1 MNKKLSRLL
10 EPGIGVYFLVLLLFV
25 GAAVWCKQ
33 YYVAAAEGLVVVL
46 LFVHNRMASG
56 RRKKALM
63 SYIQST
69 TDSLGTAFKTGSPFP
84 MAVIKM
90 NDSEIVWGNP
100 SFYRVSGLKD
110 SFLNQKMQ
118 DVVPRFSTRWLTEGR
133 TECPQDVEL
142 QGRRYRVY
150 GNLIRSEDEH
160 ASLLLATLYLADMT
174 EMFNVRDEYVRTRP
188 IVTVILVDN
197 YDELTNNLPDSA
209 ISSLD
214 AKIND
219 RISSWCKDLG
229 GLLRKV
235 ERNRYLLIFEAKDLP
250 RLQEGKFSILDD
262 IRAITNPSGVA
273 ATLSIG
279 IGKDGAS
286 FQENYNFANL
296 SIEMALSRGGDQAVI
311 KDKYNFNF
319 FGGRTKET
327 ERRTKVKA
335 RVIASSLTE
344 LISQSS
350 QVFLMGHRMA
360 DLDALGAAMGLVCIC
375 RKRGRPV
382 RIVLDLENNA
392 AKSLLLALQEHP
404 EYDNLF
410 LSGEDA
416 LLAAD
421 GRSLLIVVDTN
432 RPDQVESRALLES
445 VNRVAVID
453 HHRRAADYIEQVVL
467 NLHEPFASSASELVT
482 EILQYAVEPKEI
494 RTMEAQALLESV
506 NRVAVIDHHRRAADY
521 IEQVVLNLHEP
532 FASSASELVTEI
544 LQYAVEPK
552 EIRTMEAQ
560 ALLAGIV
567 LDTKNFSVRT
577 GSRTFEA
584 AAFLRRAGADTV
596 DVKKLFQNDLDDT
609 IARYQIVQAARLY
622 RNEIAI
628 AALEYATT
636 RTLAAQ
642 AADELLNI
650 KGILTSFVLYPDGE
664 RVVISARSIGEANV
678 QVILEPLGGGGNA
691 ATAGAQIP
699 DKSVR
704 EVLTEL
710 VASIDKFY
718 EG

>member
-1 MNKKLSRLL
+1 MNKKLTRLL
-10 EPGIGVYFLVLLLFV
+10 EPGMGLYFLVLLLFA
-25 GAAVWCKQ
+25 GAAVWVKQ
-33 YYVAAAEGLVVVL
+33 YYVAAAEGLVILL
-46 LFVHNRMASG
+46 LFIHNRLASG
-56 RRKKALM
+56 RRKKALL

-90 NDSEIVWGNP
+90 SDSEIVWGNA
-100 SFYRVSGLKD
+100 SFYQISGLRD
-110 SFLNQKMQ
+110 SFLHQKME
-118 DVVPRFSTRWLTEGR
+118 DVVPRFSTRWLAEGR
-133 TECPQDVEL
+133 TECSQDVEL
-142 QGRRYRVY
+142 RGRRYRVY

-160 ASLLLATLYLADMT
+160 ASLLLATLYLVDMT
-174 EMFNVRDEYVRTRP
+174 EMFNVRDEFIRTRP
-188 IVTVILVDN
+188 IVSVILVDN

-214 AKIND
+214 ARIND
-219 RISSWCKDLG
+219 RISGWCENLG
-229 GLLRKV
+229 GLLRKL

-250 RLQEGKFSILDD
+250 RLQEEKFSILDD
-262 IRAITNPSGVA
+262 IRSITNPSGVA

-286 FQENYNFANL
+286 FQENYAFASL

-311 KDKYNFNF
+311 KDRYNFNF

-335 RVIASSLTE
+335 RVIASSLNE

-350 QVFLMGHRMA
+350 QVFIMGHRMA

-375 RKRGRPV
+375 RKRGRPTH
-382 RIVLDLENNA
+382 IVLDLEHNA
-392 AKSLLLALQEHP
+392 VQPLLAELKEHP

-421 GRSLLIVVDTN
+421 GKSLLIVVDTN

-494 RTMEAQALLESV
+494 RPMES
-506 NRVAVIDHHRRAADY
+506 
-521 IEQVVLNLHEP
+521 
-532 FASSASELVTEI
+532 
-544 LQYAVEPK
+544 
-552 EIRTMEAQ
+552 Q
-560 ALLAGIV
+560 ALLAGLV

-609 IARYQIVQAARLY
+609 ITRYQIVQAARLY

-628 AALEYATT
+628 SALEYSAT
-636 RTLAAQ
+636 RTLVAQ

-650 KGILTSFVLYPDGE
+650 KGILTSFVLYQDGD

-699 DKSVR
+699 GKTVR
-704 EVLTEL
+704 EVLVEL

>member
-1 MNKKLSRLL
+1 MKGGVAVNKKLSRLL

-25 GAAVWCKQ
+25 GAAVWSKQ
-33 YYVAAAEGLVVVL
+33 YYVAAAEGLMVVL

-229 GLLRKV
+229 GLLRKF

-250 RLQEGKFSILDD
+250 RLQEGKFSILDG

-494 RTMEAQALLESV
+494 RTMEAQALL
-506 NRVAVIDHHRRAADY
+506 
-521 IEQVVLNLHEP
+521 
-532 FASSASELVTEI
+532 
-544 LQYAVEPK
+544 
-552 EIRTMEAQ
+552 
-560 ALLAGIV
+560 AGIV

>member
-1 MNKKLSRLL
+1 MNKKLTRLL
-10 EPGIGVYFLVLLLFV
+10 EPGMGLYFLVLLLFA
-25 GAAVWCKQ
+25 GAAVWVKQ
-33 YYVAAAEGLVVVL
+33 YYVAAAEGLVIVL

-90 NDSEIVWGNP
+90 SDSEIVWGNA
-100 SFYRVSGLKD
+100 SFYQISGLRD
-110 SFLNQKMQ
+110 SFLHQKME
-118 DVVPRFSTRWLTEGR
+118 DVVPRFSTRWLAEGR
-133 TECPQDVEL
+133 TECSQDVEL
-142 QGRRYRVY
+142 RGRRYRVY

-160 ASLLLATLYLADMT
+160 ASLLLATLYLVDMT
-174 EMFNVRDEYVRTRP
+174 EMFNVRDEYIRTRP
-188 IVTVILVDN
+188 IVSVILVDN

-214 AKIND
+214 ARIND
-219 RISSWCKDLG
+219 RISGWCENLG
-229 GLLRKV
+229 GLLRKL

-279 IGKDGAS
+279 IGKDGTS
-286 FQENYNFANL
+286 FQENYAFASL

-311 KDKYNFNF
+311 KDRYNFNF

-335 RVIASSLTE
+335 RVIASSLNE

-350 QVFLMGHRMA
+350 QVFIMGHRMA

-375 RKRGRPV
+375 RKRGRPTH
-382 RIVLDLENNA
+382 IVLDLEHNA
-392 AKSLLLALQEHP
+392 VQALLAELKEHP

-421 GRSLLIVVDTN
+421 GKSLLIVVDTN

-494 RTMEAQALLESV
+494 RPMES
-506 NRVAVIDHHRRAADY
+506 
-521 IEQVVLNLHEP
+521 
-532 FASSASELVTEI
+532 
-544 LQYAVEPK
+544 
-552 EIRTMEAQ
+552 Q
-560 ALLAGIV
+560 ALLAGLV

-609 IARYQIVQAARLY
+609 ITRYQIVQAARLY

-628 AALEYATT
+628 SALEYNTT
-636 RTLAAQ
+636 RTLVAQ

-650 KGILTSFVLYPDGE
+650 KGILTSFVLYQDGD

-691 ATAGAQIP
+691 ATAGAQVP
-699 DKSVR
+699 GKTVR
-704 EVLTEL
+704 EVLVEL

>member
-1 MNKKLSRLL
+1 MNKKISRLL
-10 EPGIGVYFLVLLLFV
+10 EPGMGLYFFALLLFA
-25 GAAVWCKQ
+25 GLSIALKQ
-33 YYVAAAEGLVVVL
+33 YYLAAGELLLTAL
-46 LFVHNRMASG
+46 LFIYNRVASG

-90 NDSEIVWGNP
+90 SDSEIVWGNP
-100 SFYRVSGLKD
+100 SFYRVTGMRD
-110 SFLNQKMQ
+110 SFLHQKME
-118 DVVPRFSTRWLTEGR
+118 DVVPRFSTRWLSEGR
-133 TECPQDVEL
+133 TECPQDVTID
-142 QGRRYRVY
+142 GRRYRVY

-174 EMFNVRDEYVRTRP
+174 EMFNVRDEYFRSRP
-188 IVTVILVDN
+188 IVAVILVDN

-214 AKIND
+214 ARIND
-219 RISSWCKDLG
+219 RISDWCKDLG
-229 GLLRKV
+229 GLLRKY
-235 ERNRYLLIFEAKDLP
+235 ERNRYLFVFEAKDLP
-250 RLQEGKFSILDD
+250 RLQDNKFTILDE

-273 ATLSIG
+273 ATVSIG

-286 FQENYNFANL
+286 FQENFSFASL
-296 SIEMALSRGGDQAVI
+296 SIEMALSRGGDQVVI
-311 KDKYNFNF
+311 KDRYNFNF

-350 QVFLMGHRMA
+350 EVLVMGHRMA
-360 DLDALGAAMGLVCIC
+360 DLDAVGAAMGLVTIC
-375 RKRGRPV
+375 RKQSKPV
-382 RIVLDLENNA
+382 RIVLDKDNNA
-392 AKSLLLALQEHP
+392 AGSLLERLVEYP
-404 EYDNLF
+404 EYDDLF
-410 LSGEDA
+410 ISGEDA
-416 LLAAD
+416 LLRAD
-421 GRSLLIVVDTN
+421 SRSLLMVVDTN

-445 VNRVAVID
+445 ITRVAVID

-467 NLHEPFASSASELVT
+467 NLHEPFASSASELVS
-482 EILQYAVEPKEI
+482 EILQYAVEPKDI
-494 RTMEAQALLESV
+494 R
-506 NRVAVIDHHRRAADY
+506 
-521 IEQVVLNLHEP
+521 P
-532 FASSASELVTEI
+532 
-544 LQYAVEPK
+544 
-552 EIRTMEAQ
+552 MEAQ

-596 DVKKLFQNDLDDT
+596 DVKKLFQNDLDST
-609 IARYQIVQAARLY
+609 ISRYQIIQSARLY

-628 AALEYATT
+628 AALDYTT
-636 RTLAAQ
+636 GRTLAAQ

-650 KGILTSFVLYPDGE
+650 LGITASFVMYPDGD

-678 QVILEPLGGGGNA
+678 QVILEALGGGGNA

-699 DKSVR
+699 GKTVR
-704 EVLTEL
+704 EVLIEL

-718 EG
+718 EN

>member
-10 EPGIGVYFLVLLLFV
+10 EPGMGLYFVTLLLF
-25 GAAVWCKQ
+25 AAAAFAFRQ
-33 YYVAAAEGLVVVL
+33 YYLAGIEVLLTVL
-46 LFVHNRMASG
+46 LFIYNRIASG

-63 SYIQST
+63 TYIEST
-69 TDSLGTAFKTGSPFP
+69 TASLGTAFKTGSPFP

-90 NDSEIVWGNP
+90 SDSEIVWGNE
-100 SFYRVSGLKD
+100 SFYQVSGLRD
-110 SFLNQKMQ
+110 SFLHQKME
-118 DVVPRFSTRWLTEGR
+118 DVVPRFSTRWLAEGR
-133 TECPQDVEL
+133 TECPQDVEI

-174 EMFNVRDEYVRTRP
+174 EMFNVRDEYIRTRP

-214 AKIND
+214 ARIND
-219 RISSWCKDLG
+219 RISDWCKDLG
-229 GLLRKV
+229 GLLRKY
-235 ERNRYLLIFEAKDLP
+235 ERNRYLLVFEAKDLG
-250 RLQEGKFSILDD
+250 RLQENKFSILDE
-262 IRAITNPSGVA
+262 IRTITNPSGVA
-273 ATLSIG
+273 ATVSLG
-279 IGKDGAS
+279 IGKDGGS
-286 FQENYNFANL
+286 FEENFNFASL

-311 KDKYNFNF
+311 KDRYNFTF

-344 LISQSS
+344 LVNQSS
-350 QVFLMGHRMA
+350 MVFVMGHRMA
-360 DLDALGAAMGLVCIC
+360 DLDALGSAMGLVCIC
-375 RKRGRPV
+375 RKLGKTV
-382 RIVLDLENNA
+382 RIVLDQENNA
-392 AKSLLLALQEHP
+392 AKSLLQKLAELP

-410 LSGEDA
+410 VSGEDA

-421 GRSLLIVVDTN
+421 SRTLLIVVDTN
-432 RPDQVESRALLES
+432 RPDQVESKALLES

-467 NLHEPFASSASELVT
+467 NLHEPFASSASELVS
-482 EILQYAVEPKEI
+482 EILQYAVEPKDI
-494 RTMEAQALLESV
+494 Q
-506 NRVAVIDHHRRAADY
+506 
-521 IEQVVLNLHEP
+521 P
-532 FASSASELVTEI
+532 
-544 LQYAVEPK
+544 
-552 EIRTMEAQ
+552 MEAQ

-567 LDTKNFSVRT
+567 LDTKKFSVRT

-596 DVKKLFQNDLDDT
+596 DVMKLFQNDLDAT
-609 IARYQIVQAARLY
+609 VSRYQIVQAARLY

-628 AALEYATT
+628 SALHYTAT

-650 KGILTSFVLYPDGE
+650 KGIMTSFVLFPDGD
-664 RVVISARSIGEANV
+664 RVIISARSIGEANV

-699 DKSVR
+699 GKTVM
-704 EVLTEL
+704 EVLKEL

>member
-10 EPGIGVYFLVLLLFV
+10 EPGMGLYFVALLGFAVAALLMEQYYLAGAELVLTLLLFV
-25 GAAVWCKQ
+25 
-33 YYVAAAEGLVVVL
+33 Y
-46 LFVHNRMASG
+46 NRIASG
-56 RRKKALM
+56 RRKAALM
-63 SYIQST
+63 NYIQST

-90 NDSEIVWGNP
+90 SDSEIVWANP
-100 SFYRVSGLKD
+100 TFYKISGLRD
-110 SFLNQKMQ
+110 SFLHQKME
-118 DVVPRFSTRWLTEGR
+118 DVIPRFSTRWLAEGR
-133 TECPQDVEL
+133 TECPQDVEV

-160 ASLLLATLYLADMT
+160 ATMLLATIYLADMT
-174 EMFNVRDEYVRTRP
+174 EMFNVRDEFVRTRP

-219 RISSWCKDLG
+219 RISQWCRNLG
-229 GLLRKV
+229 GLLRKY
-235 ERNRYLLIFEAKDLP
+235 ERNRYLLVFENKDLA
-250 RLQEGKFSILDD
+250 RLQEEKFSLLDE

-273 ATLSIG
+273 ATVSIG
-279 IGKDGAS
+279 IGKDGGS
-286 FQENYNFANL
+286 FQENFSFASL

-311 KDKYNFNF
+311 KDRYNFTF

-344 LISQSS
+344 LIGQSG
-350 QVFLMGHRMA
+350 QVFIMGHRVA
-360 DLDALGAAMGLVCIC
+360 DLDAIGAAMGLLCIC
-375 RKRGRPV
+375 RKQEKEV
-382 RIVLDLENNA
+382 HIVLDRENNA
-392 AKSLLLALQEHP
+392 CKSMLQLLEDMP
-404 EYDNLF
+404 EYEGLF
-410 LSGEDA
+410 ISGEDA

-421 GRSLLIVVDTN
+421 NRSLLIVVDTN
-432 RPDQVESRALLES
+432 RPDQVESKALLES
-445 VNRVAVID
+445 ISRVAVID

-467 NLHEPFASSASELVT
+467 NLHEPFASSASELVS
-482 EILQYAVEPKEI
+482 EILQYAVEPKDI
-494 RTMEAQALLESV
+494 TTMEA
-506 NRVAVIDHHRRAADY
+506 
-521 IEQVVLNLHEP
+521 
-532 FASSASELVTEI
+532 
-544 LQYAVEPK
+544 
-552 EIRTMEAQ
+552 MG
-560 ALLAGIV
+560 LLAGIV

-596 DVKKLFQNDLDDT
+596 DVKKLFQNDLDAT
-609 IARYQIVQAARLY
+609 VSRYQIVQAARLY

-628 AALEYATT
+628 AALEYTAT

-650 KGILTSFVLYPDGE
+650 KGIMTSFVLYPDNG
-664 RVVISARSIGEANV
+664 RVIISARSIGEANV
-678 QVILEPLGGGGNA
+678 QVILEQLGGGGNA
-691 ATAGAQIP
+691 ATAGAQVP

-704 EVLTEL
+704 QVLKEL

>member
-1 MNKKLSRLL
+1 MIFCEDPPDFPYPACSGAAIRAGEKSAQIRINPLHALVVPAIVWYNAVLRNVGREASDVNKKLSRLL
-10 EPGIGVYFLVLLLFV
+10 EPGMGLYFLVLLLFV
-25 GAAVWCKQ
+25 GVAVWVKQ
-33 YYVAAAEGLVVVL
+33 YYVAGAELLVILL
-46 LFVHNRMASG
+46 LFVHNRVASG
-56 RRKKALM
+56 RRKKALLH
-63 SYIQST
+63 YIQST

-90 NDSEIVWGNP
+90 SDSEIIWGNA
-100 SFYRVSGLKD
+100 SFYQISGLRD
-110 SFLNQKMQ
+110 SFLHQKME

-133 TECPQDVEL
+133 TECPQDIEL

-174 EMFNVRDEYVRTRP
+174 EMFNVRDEYIRTRP

-214 AKIND
+214 ARIND
-219 RISSWCKDLG
+219 RISSWCENLG
-229 GLLRKV
+229 GLLRKF
-235 ERNRYLLIFEAKDLP
+235 ERNRYLLIFESKDLP
-250 RLQEGKFSILDD
+250 RLQEEKFSILDD

-279 IGKDGAS
+279 IGKDGSS
-286 FQENYNFANL
+286 FQENYAFANL

-311 KDKYNFNF
+311 KDRYNFNF

-335 RVIASSLTE
+335 RVIASSLNE

-350 QVFLMGHRMA
+350 QVFIMGHRMA

-375 RKRGRPV
+375 RKRARPV
-382 RIVLDLENNA
+382 HIVLDQEKNA
-392 AKSLLLALQEHP
+392 AKALLTVLQDYP

-410 LSGEDA
+410 VSGEDA

-421 GRSLLIVVDTN
+421 SKTLLIVVDTN
-432 RPDQVESRALLES
+432 RPDQVESLALLES

-494 RTMEAQALLESV
+494 R
-506 NRVAVIDHHRRAADY
+506 I
-521 IEQVVLNLHEP
+521 
-532 FASSASELVTEI
+532 
-544 LQYAVEPK
+544 
-552 EIRTMEAQ
+552 MEAQ
-560 ALLAGIV
+560 ALLAGLV

-609 IARYQIVQAARLY
+609 ISRYQIVQAARLY

-628 AALEYATT
+628 AALEYQAT
-636 RTLAAQ
+636 RTLVAQ

-650 KGILTSFVLYPDGE
+650 KGILTSFVLYQDGD

-691 ATAGAQIP
+691 ATAGAQVP
-699 DKSVR
+699 GKSVR
-704 EVLTEL
+704 EVLAEL

>member
-1 MNKKLSRLL
+1 MIFCEDPPDFPYPACSGAAIRAGEKSAQIRINPLHALVVPAIVWYNAVLRNVGREASDVNKKLSRLL
-10 EPGIGVYFLVLLLFV
+10 EPGMGLYFLVLLLFV
-25 GAAVWCKQ
+25 GVAVWVKQ
-33 YYVAAAEGLVVVL
+33 YYVAGAELLVILL
-46 LFVHNRMASG
+46 LFVHNRVASG
-56 RRKKALM
+56 RRKKALLH
-63 SYIQST
+63 YIQST

-90 NDSEIVWGNP
+90 SDSEIIWGNA
-100 SFYRVSGLKD
+100 SFYQISGLRD
-110 SFLNQKMQ
+110 SFLHQKME

-133 TECPQDVEL
+133 TECPQDIEL

-174 EMFNVRDEYVRTRP
+174 EMFNVRDEFIRTRP

-214 AKIND
+214 ARIND
-219 RISSWCKDLG
+219 RISSWCENLG
-229 GLLRKV
+229 GLLRKF
-235 ERNRYLLIFEAKDLP
+235 ERNRYLLIFESKDLP
-250 RLQEGKFSILDD
+250 RLQEEKFSILDD

-279 IGKDGAS
+279 IGKDGSS
-286 FQENYNFANL
+286 FQENYAFANL

-311 KDKYNFNF
+311 KDRYNFNF

-335 RVIASSLTE
+335 RVIASSLNE

-350 QVFLMGHRMA
+350 QVFIMGHRMA

-375 RKRGRPV
+375 RKRARPV
-382 RIVLDLENNA
+382 HIVLDQEKNA
-392 AKSLLLALQEHP
+392 AKALLTVLQDYP

-410 LSGEDA
+410 VSGEDA

-421 GRSLLIVVDTN
+421 SKTLLIVVDTN
-432 RPDQVESRALLES
+432 RPDQVESLALLES

-494 RTMEAQALLESV
+494 R
-506 NRVAVIDHHRRAADY
+506 I
-521 IEQVVLNLHEP
+521 
-532 FASSASELVTEI
+532 
-544 LQYAVEPK
+544 
-552 EIRTMEAQ
+552 MEAQ
-560 ALLAGIV
+560 ALLAGLV

-628 AALEYATT
+628 AALEYQAT
-636 RTLAAQ
+636 RTLVAQ

-650 KGILTSFVLYPDGE
+650 KGILTSFVLYQDGD

-691 ATAGAQIP
+691 ATAGAQVP
-699 DKSVR
+699 GKSVR
-704 EVLTEL
+704 EVLAEL

>member
-1 MNKKLSRLL
+1 MNKKISRLL
-10 EPGIGVYFLVLLLFV
+10 EPGMGLYFLALLLFAGISV
-25 GAAVWCKQ
+25 AVKQ
-33 YYVAAAEGLVVVL
+33 YYVAAAEGLLIVG
-46 LFVHNRMASG
+46 LFVFNRVASG

-63 SYIQST
+63 NYIQST
-69 TDSLGTAFKTGSPFP
+69 TDSLGTAFKSGSPFP

-90 NDSEIVWGNP
+90 RDSEIVWANP
-100 SFYRVSGLKD
+100 SFYKVSGLRD
-110 SFLNQKMQ
+110 SFLHQKME
-118 DVVPRFSTRWLTEGR
+118 DVVPRFSTAWLAEGR
-133 TECPQDVEL
+133 TECPQDVEI

-160 ASLLLATLYLADMT
+160 ATLLLATLYLADMT
-174 EMFNVRDEYVRTRP
+174 EMFNIRDEYVRSRP

-214 AKIND
+214 ARIND
-219 RISSWCKDLG
+219 KISDWCQNLNG
-229 GLLRKV
+229 ILRKY
-235 ERNRYLLIFEAKDLP
+235 ERNRYLLVFEAKDLT
-250 RLQEGKFSILDD
+250 RLQENKFSILDE
-262 IRAITNPSGVA
+262 IRTITNPSGVA

-279 IGKDGAS
+279 FGKDGSS
-286 FQENYNFANL
+286 FQENYSFAAL

-311 KDKYNFNF
+311 KDRYNFNF

-344 LISQSS
+344 LINQSS
-350 QVFLMGHRMA
+350 QIFVMGHRMA
-360 DLDALGAAMGLVCIC
+360 DLDAVGASMGMVTIC
-375 RKRGRPV
+375 RKLGRPIH
-382 RIVLDLENNA
+382 IVLDKKNNA
-392 AKSLLLALQEHP
+392 ASSLLEQLAQYP

-410 LSGEDA
+410 ISGEDA
-416 LLAAD
+416 LLSAD
-421 GRSLLIVVDTN
+421 SRSLLMVVDTN

-445 VNRVAVID
+445 ITRVAVID

-467 NLHEPFASSASELVT
+467 NLHEPFASSASELVS
-482 EILQYAVEPKEI
+482 EILQYAVEPKDI
-494 RTMEAQALLESV
+494 HPMEA
-506 NRVAVIDHHRRAADY
+506 
-521 IEQVVLNLHEP
+521 
-532 FASSASELVTEI
+532 
-544 LQYAVEPK
+544 
-552 EIRTMEAQ
+552 M

-567 LDTKNFSVRT
+567 LDTKNFGVRT

-596 DVKKLFQNDLDDT
+596 DVKKLFQNDLAATVD
-609 IARYQIVQAARLY
+609 RYQIVQAARLY

-628 AALEYATT
+628 AALDYTT
-636 RTLAAQ
+636 GRTLAAQ

-650 KGILTSFVLYPDGE
+650 KGITASFVLYPDGD
-664 RVVISARSIGEANV
+664 RVIISARSIGEANV
-678 QVILEPLGGGGNA
+678 QVILEALGGGGNA

-699 DKSVR
+699 GKSVR
-704 EVLTEL
+704 TVLAEL